1 MAVEVEDRRVRCRGQ
16 ARSPMLTRDVAVGA
30 DKRHDRGSPRPPMPR
45 RHGRGSPRLPM
56 PRRRGCRG
64 LGQGRPPPRTGA
76 AANADER
83 NGCRRRQEALSRLS
97 KATNA
102 AALQVR
108 RCLGGAAVEVEDR
121 SGRRQGQPQPPM
133 PMRDVVVGALE
144 RRGRGSP
151 RQTMPRRRGRQGRG
165 QAWPPPRTGAATN
178 ANERRGRRRRKEA
191 WPRFSK
197 AADA

>member
-1 MAVEVEDRRVRCRGQ
+1 MAPTKGVAAALQGHQCLGGMAVEVEDRRVRCRGQ

-76 AANADER
+76 ATNADER

-102 AALQVR
+102 A
-108 RCLGGAAVEVEDR
+108 
-121 SGRRQGQPQPPM
+121 
-133 PMRDVVVGALE
+133 
-144 RRGRGSP
+144 GSP
-151 RQTMPRRRGRQGRG
+151 RQTMPRRRGRKGRG